1 MTEVIK
7 DGDEVFLMEYLE
19 PLSNFVSIASW
30 VKENYMNCTVSC
42 IVHLVPLKL
51 DRYFGDQLF
60 DYWMQPIDKVV
71 TLGHSL
77 SDYLV
82 KRGVDQKRIVTS
94 FHYVDSYYRNLNLS
108 HNIKKGQ
115 LGYWQWVIK

>member
-82 KRGVDQKRIVTS
+82 KRGVDQKNCYIISLCR
-94 FHYVDSYYRNLNLS
+94 
-108 HNIKKGQ
+108 
-115 LGYWQWVIK
+115 